1 MSFNFSKE
9 KALNQFKELKKYSNI
24 AKSSGMQ
31 LAAESWS
38 EDWQTLISIL
48 LSERTRDEVTIPTAA
63 KLFKKYPSIEK
74 LSKAKLS
81 DLENT
86 IRSVNFYRNK
96 SKNVSA
102 LAKMVKSDYSG
113 KIPIDF
119 EELVKLPGVGRKTAN
134 VFLSQKGKSEI
145 GIDTHVEYISKKLGW
160 TSGKNQEKIETDL
173 KNLFPEKYWVDVN
186 ATLVRF
192 GKTHTSRKKKDL
204 MLEQIKKIK

>member
-48 LSERTRDEVTIPTAA
+48 LSARTRDEVTIPTAA
-63 KLFKKYPSIEK
+63 KLFKKYHSIDK
-74 LSKAKLS
+74 LSRASLGKI
-81 DLENT
+81 EE
-86 IRSVNFYRNK
+86 IVRPVNFYRNK

-102 LAKMVKSDYSG
+102 LAKMVKSDYNG
-113 KIPIDF
+113 QIPIDF

-145 GIDTHVEYISKKLGW
+145 GIDTHVEYISKKMGW
-160 TSGKNQEKIETDL
+160 TSGKTQEKI
-173 KNLFPEKYWVDVN
+173 
-186 ATLVRF
+186 
-192 GKTHTSRKKKDL
+192 HTSRKKKDL
-204 MLEQIKKIK
+204 ILEQIKKIK